1 MSRSWLLVG
10 VLLLLIALMAACS
23 GQVGETGP
31 PGPAGEQGPQ
41 GVPGP
46 QGPPGP
52 EGPTG
57 PPGPQGESFVVP
69 GAGLRISITG
79 VEFSPDG
86 KPIVSL
92 TLTDD
97 DGRPVPVDALEG
109 YGFTVAQV
117 VVDESSGLSSYQNL
131 LVREVA
137 GEPYTVG
144 EESRSPALAET
155 TQAFADS
162 DGTWSDAGNGA
173 YTYTF
178 ANAPTVEFDPARTTT
193 VGLYV
198 YKDGRSTVVNEL
210 FTFVPSGGEPEVTRE
225 VVTSEAC
232 NTCHNQLAMH
242 GGVRREVGLCV
253 TCHTSQT
260 VDPETGNTMDF
271 RVLIHKLHRGE
282 FLPSALAGEPY
293 QIIGY
298 RQSSHDYTEVAWP
311 QDVRNCTTCH
321 AGGADSENFKTQPQI
336 AACTACHDDV
346 NPATAENHPGDGYS
360 DGSCGNC
367 HEPEGEEFGLS
378 VTGAH
383 TIPTQSAQLEGVN
396 FEILDVEGATPG
408 ESPEVAFRVTN
419 DAGETIAPADMDYLG
434 VTLARPSS
442 DYVDRVTEV
451 VFRSSSEELP
461 EVEDAGDGTY
471 RYTFEYELPDDAS
484 GTYAVGLEGYVM
496 ETIDGVEDAV
506 RVAGFNPV
514 TYVALEGGEAEPRRQ
529 VVDRELCNACH
540 NELALH
546 GGMRQN
552 TEYCVLCHNTTASD
566 EEVRPEEA
574 MPPTSI
580 HFKVL
585 IHRIHR
591 GEERAQ
597 KPYIVYG
604 YRSSVHDFT
613 DLRFPGEL
621 ADCETCHL
629 PGTYDL
635 PLPDGAQR
643 TLVTREVESVPASL
657 PEVRRTPTATPE
669 AQETPAATPE
679 AQETPAATQEAQE
692 TPAALQTE
700 IVSSTLPIRAACTA
714 CHDAESVA
722 GHAELQTT
730 DSGQETCEVCHGPGS
745 EFDVSEIHR

>member
-1 MSRSWLLVG
+1 MSRSWLFLG
-10 VLLLLIALMAACS
+10 VLLLLISLLAACS
-23 GQVGETGP
+23 GQVGESGP

-46 QGPPGP
+46 EGPPGP
-52 EGPTG
+52 AGPAG

-69 GAGLRISITG
+69 GAGLKADITG
-79 VEFSPDG
+79 VEFAADG
-86 KPIVSL
+86 KPVVSL

-97 DGRPVPVDALEG
+97 AGRPVPVDALEG

-117 VVDESSGLSSYQNL
+117 VVDEATGLSNYQNL
-131 LVREVA
+131 LVHEVA
-137 GEPYTVG
+137 GDPYTVDG
-144 EESRSPALAET
+144 ESRSPALPEA
-155 TQAFADS
+155 TQAAADS
-162 DGTWSDAGNGA
+162 DGTWSDAGSGA

-178 ANAPTVEFDPARTTT
+178 ANAPTSPPDPDATTT
-193 VGLYV
+193 VGIYA
-198 YKDGRSTVVNEL
+198 YKDGRSSVANDV

-225 VVTSEAC
+225 VVTTAAC
-232 NTCHNQLAMH
+232 NTCHNPLAMH

-260 VDPETGNTMDF
+260 IDPETGNTLDF
-271 RVLIHKLHRGE
+271 RVLIHKIHRGE
-282 FLPSALAGEPY
+282 FLPSVLGGQPY

-298 RQSSHDYTEVAWP
+298 RQSSHDYTDLAWP

-321 AGGADSENFKTQPQI
+321 TGGADSENFKTNPQI
-336 AACTACHDDV
+336 AVCTACHDDV
-346 NPATAENHPGDGYS
+346 NPATGENHPGDGFA
-360 DGSCGNC
+360 DGTCGNC
-367 HEPEGEEFGLS
+367 HEPDGEEFGLS

-383 TIPTQSAQLEGVN
+383 TIPTESTQLAGVN
-396 FEILDVEGATPG
+396 FEILDVTEAAPG
-408 ESPEVAFRVTN
+408 GSPVVMFRVTN

-434 VTLARPSS
+434 VTLAGPTT
-442 DYVDRVTEV
+442 DYVDRVTETI
-451 VFRSSSEELP
+451 FRSSAEEPP
-461 EVEDAGDGTY
+461 EVEDAGDGAY
-471 RYTFEYELPDDAS
+471 RYTFQYAIPDDAS

-496 ETIDGVEDAV
+496 ETIDGVEDPV

-514 TYVALEGGEAEPRRQ
+514 TYVALDGGEPEPRRQ

-540 NELALH
+540 KDLALH

-552 TEYCVLCHNTTASD
+552 TEYCVLCHNTTATD

-574 MPPTSI
+574 MPPTPI

-604 YRSSVHDFT
+604 YMGSVHDFT
-613 DLRFPGEL
+613 DLRFPGDL

-635 PLPDGAQR
+635 PLPDGVQR
-643 TLVTREVESVPASL
+643 TLVTQEVERTSVAP
-657 PEVRRTPTATPE
+657 
-669 AQETPAATPE
+669 
-679 AQETPAATQEAQE
+679 QEAQE
-692 TPAALQTE
+692 TPVATQEARETPTAPQEARETATSTPEARETPVATQTE

-730 DSGQETCEVCHGPGS
+730 DSGQETCAVCHGPGR
-745 EFDVSEIHR
+745 EFDVAAVHH